1 MRGIKWDLP
10 LTLYSP
16 DDPEFKEWSRGFEKI
31 TEEQRKLLTG
41 DKKLIITPSTP
52 ARGFN
57 YFYNKWIENAKA
69 DKTKSA
75 NKANSS
81 GKDKD

>member
-10 LTLYSP
+10 LPLYSP

-41 DKKLIITPSTP
+41 NKKLIITPSTP

-69 DKTKSA
+69 YKAARADKT
-75 NKANSS
+75 NSS
-81 GKDKD
+81 GKNKD

>member
-10 LTLYSP
+10 QSLYSP

-41 DKKLIITPSTP
+41 DKKLIINPSTP

-57 YFYNKWIENAKA
+57 YFYNKWIENASTEKA
-69 DKTKSA
+69 EGTFY
-75 NKANSS
+75 ANSS